1 MGFEKGH
8 SFGKGRIKGSKNAS
22 TKVIKETFQQLLEQ
36 NLDKIQDDLNELE
49 PKDRL
54 NFILSLAGY
63 VIPKMKATEITADI
77 TTQKEGL
84 SIQEIF
90 AMSDDE
96 IDNLINE

>member
-8 SFGKGRIKGSKNAS
+8 SFGKGRIKGSKNVS
-22 TKVIKETFQQLLEQ
+22 TKAIKETFQELLEQ

-63 VIPKMKATEITADI
+63 VIPKMKATEISADI
-77 TTQKEGL
+77 TTQKGL